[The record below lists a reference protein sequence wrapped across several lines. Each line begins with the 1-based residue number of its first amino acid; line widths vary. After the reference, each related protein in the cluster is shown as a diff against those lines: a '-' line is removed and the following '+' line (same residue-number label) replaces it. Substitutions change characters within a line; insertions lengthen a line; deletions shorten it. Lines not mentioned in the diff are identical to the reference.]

1 MGSQE
6 CAPPMG
12 SETAVSW
19 QGPHGIALGTIR
31 VAVLRVTRSNFIE
44 LSLCGSKIRCRI
56 MNLKVGINIL

>member
-1 MGSQE
+1 
-6 CAPPMG
+6 MG